1 MLRGM
6 DTPMPLNLD
15 CLPATI
21 GVAEFDALHDHLPA
35 WQAAIT
41 ALAATLSPQPVQQM
55 DAGTV
60 LVALL
65 GDTQVI
71 KLYPPFLRDHFAF
84 ERAALQQLGGRLSVP
99 TPVLL
104 SSGEQGGWPWLL
116 MTQLQGEA
124 LTEHWPRLDEA
135 SKCSLLHR
143 LGELTAEV
151 HAQPVGAVAL
161 QAPAWADFIAGQVQR
176 CVSRHQR
183 TGLPEHLLV
192 QLPAFLEGPLPSG
205 PDVIL
210 TGEYTP
216 MNLLVQGSRLTGMYD
231 FGDGLVGPRAYDWL
245 GPLAFLAAGS
255 AARCRA
261 FFSGCGVVPDAEQRL
276 ALMRLL
282 LLHRYSNPRAQIACP
297 GWEKARSF
305 RDLTALVWP

>member
-104 SSGEQGGWPWLL
+104 RSGEQGGWPWLL

-151 HAQPVGAVAL
+151 HAQPVGAVR
-161 QAPAWADFIAGQVQR
+161 GV
-176 CVSRHQR
+176 
-183 TGLPEHLLV
+183 G
-192 QLPAFLEGPLPSG
+192 
-205 PDVIL
+205 
-210 TGEYTP
+210 
-216 MNLLVQGSRLTGMYD
+216 
-231 FGDGLVGPRAYDWL
+231 GPRESFDDRGGGRL
-245 GPLAFLAAGS
+245 GMDLPQHA
-255 AARCRA
+255 
-261 FFSGCGVVPDAEQRL
+261 GCGAAHGGWRRRL
-276 ALMRLL
+276 VEDGTTGCDHGGLMRRRQPPGSLDRRVGHDRIGIGRQRQDAA
-282 LLHRYSNPRAQIACP
+282 HRIAASARAGASATRRRLRAASYSAGTRTRPA
-297 GWEKARSF
+297 
-305 RDLTALVWP
+305 